1 MYHIKNLKAK
11 EPKFLPHY
19 YFGSE
24 KLRGTPKKVQ
34 LVEAVTEF
42 FRNDWGGFVQM
53 KVGVMTGVTNYASHE
68 AGEDMEER
76 YKIWPSL

>member
-42 FRNDWGGFVQM
+42 FRNDWGGLV
-53 KVGVMTGVTNYASHE
+53 VG
-68 AGEDMEER
+68 R
-76 YKIWPSL
+76 